1 MDTRPTGPVIAAVFD
16 NEEDATQALDAL
28 REAGVQP
35 EQVSLLLSQ
44 EPEEGEAGR
53 DPGAHIASAAASGA
67 TFGGVIGG
75 LAGWLLGAGALVIPG
90 IGPVLGAGVLG
101 SLLAGAAIGAA
112 AGGLLGGLVGLGI
125 PEEDARTYAGHVR
138 AGHVLLTVHAETMDR
153 ANALRDTLEE
163 AGGYDVR
170 VYEGVT
176 DGETGAPRPAVPP
189 PPIALPTEA
198 AATPVDNTV
207 TSVPPAAEPAAAPV
221 VWSPEWAAGSNGA
234 GPAERGPVGQ
244 GVPGVTA
251 GNAAPVAGTGG
262 DPSGRARELGTAAP
276 PASTEPTP
284 FRGAS
289 DAARTADPGA
299 LRDLAS
305 MGDRGFTEPEAP
317 PADRGPQ
324 GTDTEFRSGGEAARG
339 GSAP

>member
-16 NEEDATQALDAL
+16 NEEDAAQALDAL

-35 EQVSLLLSQ
+35 EQVSLLMSQ
-44 EPEEGEAGR
+44 EPEEGLAGR

-67 TFGGVIGG
+67 TVGGVIGG

-138 AGHVLLTVHAETMDR
+138 AGRVLLTVHAETMDR

-176 DGETGAPRPAVPP
+176 DGETGPPRPAVPP

-198 AATPVDNTV
+198 AATPVGNTV
-207 TSVPPAAEPAAAPV
+207 TRVPPAAEPTAAPV
-221 VWSPEWAAGSNGA
+221 VWSHEGAAGSNGG
-234 GPAERGPVGQ
+234 GPAERGVAGPGI
-244 GVPGVTA
+244 PGVTA
-251 GNAAPVAGTGG
+251 GNAGPVAAEGA
-262 DPSGRARELGTAAP
+262 PAP
-276 PASTEPTP
+276 PASAEPTP

-289 DAARTADPGA
+289 EAARTADPAA

-305 MGDRGFTEPEAP
+305 TGDRGFTEPP
-317 PADRGPQ
+317 PPTDRGPQ